1 MGGEDTI
8 IETIPCEICGSS
20 ENRLFAHA
28 QDLYSPRIY
37 SVVECVKCGLI
48 YVNPR
53 ISNFEEIY
61 RDQKGMLKYFLER
74 EPSDRTAFK
83 LPLSLIEQFKPAGS
97 VFDIGC
103 GSGNFLLQLKEKGY
117 DCCGV
122 ELNRDCVKFGREKR
136 GLDIREGTLETADFG
151 GKKFDLI
158 TVLST
163 LEHMGHPLRALVRV
177 KSLLREDGIVIISVP
192 NIRYLP
198 FHIQHALG
206 MQTKTL
212 DPTAHLFYF
221 SPPTLR
227 MMCEKA
233 GLGAIYHECGLV
245 SSVKAENPVKD
256 MIKKII
262 FPVSNRFAWGST
274 ITIVLKEAK

>member
-1 MGGEDTI
+1 M
-8 IETIPCEICGSS
+8 
-20 ENRLFAHA
+20 
-28 QDLYSPRIY
+28 
-37 SVVECVKCGLI
+37 KCGLI

-74 EPSDRTAFK
+74 ASSDRTAFK
-83 LPLSLIEQFKPAGS
+83 LPLSLIERFKPAGS
-97 VFDIGC
+97 VLDIGC
-103 GSGNFLLQLKEKGY
+103 GTGNFLLQLKEKGCE
-117 DCCGV
+117 CCGV

-136 GLDIREGTLETADFG
+136 GFDIREGTLETADFG

-163 LEHMGHPLRALVRV
+163 LEHMGHPLRTLLRV
-177 KSLLREDGIVIISVP
+177 KSLLQEEGIVMISVP

-206 MQTKTL
+206 MHTKTL

-221 SPPTLR
+221 SLPTL
-227 MMCEKA
+227 MTICEKA
-233 GLGAIYHECGLV
+233 GLTVIYHECGLV
-245 SSVKAENPVKD
+245 SSVKAENPVKGWT
-256 MIKKII
+256 KKVI
-262 FPVSNRFAWGST
+262 FPLSNRLEWGST

>member
-20 ENRLFAHA
+20 ENRLFARA
-28 QDLYSPRIY
+28 QDLYSPRVY

-61 RDQKGMLKYFLER
+61 AGQKGMLKYFLER

-83 LPLSLIEQFKPAGS
+83 LPLSLIKRFKPAGS
-97 VFDIGC
+97 VLDIGC
-103 GSGNFLLQLKEKGY
+103 GTGNFLLQLKEKGY
-117 DCCGV
+117 ECCGV

-136 GLDIREGTLETADFG
+136 GLDIREGTIETADFG

-163 LEHMGHPLRALVRV
+163 LEHMGHPLRALLKV
-177 KSLLREDGIVIISVP
+177 KSLLQEDGIVMISVP

-198 FHIQHALG
+198 FRIQYAFG
-206 MQTKTL
+206 EKTKTL

-221 SPPTLR
+221 SPPILR
-227 MMCEKA
+227 MMGKKA
-233 GLGAIYHECGLV
+233 GLTVIYHECGLV
-245 SSVKAENPVKD
+245 SSVRAANPLKD

-262 FPVSNRFAWGST
+262 FPLSNRLEWGST

>member
-1 MGGEDTI
+1 M
-8 IETIPCEICGSS
+8 
-20 ENRLFAHA
+20 
-28 QDLYSPRIY
+28 
-37 SVVECVKCGLI
+37 KCGLI

-53 ISNFEEIY
+53 IPNFEEIY

-74 EPSDRTAFK
+74 ASSDRTAFK
-83 LPLSLIEQFKPAGS
+83 LPLSLIERFKPAGS
-97 VFDIGC
+97 ILDIGC
-103 GSGNFLLQLKEKGY
+103 GTGNFLLQLRKKGY
-117 DCCGV
+117 ECYGV

-136 GLDIREGTLETADFG
+136 GLDIREGILETADFG

-163 LEHMGHPLRALVRV
+163 LEHMGHPLRTLLRV
-177 KSLLREDGIVIISVP
+177 KSLLQEEGIVMISVP

-227 MMCEKA
+227 MICEKA
-233 GLGAIYHECGLV
+233 GLTVIYQECGLV
-245 SSVKAENPVKD
+245 SSVRVNGKIRD
-256 MIKKII
+256 WIKRAI
-262 FPVSNRFAWGST
+262 FPISNRCEWGST
-274 ITIVLKEAK
+274 ITMVLKGTHSHHEA